1 MWNDEIVEE
10 VRRARREHAAA
21 HGHDLRR
28 IFRDLKKKQDES
40 GRDVV
45 TLDPVQPRIAR
56 SASGSTSKP

>member
-10 VRRARREHAAA
+10 VRKVRREHAAA

-28 IFRDLKKKQDES
+28 IFQDLKKKQDES

-45 TLDPVQPRIAR
+45 TLDSDQPRNAR
-56 SASGSTSKP
+56 CASGSTSKP